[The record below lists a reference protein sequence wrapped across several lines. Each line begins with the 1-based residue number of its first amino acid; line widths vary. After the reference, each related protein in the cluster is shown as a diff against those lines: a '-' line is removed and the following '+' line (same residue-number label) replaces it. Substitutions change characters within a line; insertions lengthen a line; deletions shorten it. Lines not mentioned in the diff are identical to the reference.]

1 MQRAQAILLVIVLFA
16 TPLALLARASSG
28 LGSACNNLCC
38 LRHGAHA
45 GHASE
50 SEESGSGMTCHHGEA
65 GHAMFCSMKAGHHLM
80 DFGFLAPLAP
90 TAPSSSVI
98 LVLPVPARTA
108 IAQSLDSLPAGFF
121 SAPFEPPRS

>member
-1 MQRAQAILLVIVLFA
+1 MQRAQAIVLVLALFA

-38 LRHGAHA
+38 LRHGTHA

-50 SEESGSGMTCHHGEA
+50 SKESLMACHHGEA
-65 GHAMFCSMKAGHHLM
+65 PHAMYCSMKTGHDLM

-90 TAPSSSVI
+90 TAPSSSVS
-98 LVLPVPARTA
+98 LVLPIPVRTA
-108 IAQSLDSLPAGFF
+108 IAQSIDSLPAGFF
-121 SAPFEPPRS
+121 AAPFEPPRS

>member
-1 MQRAQAILLVIVLFA
+1 MQRGNAILLVLVLFA

-38 LRHGAHA
+38 LRHGSHA
-45 GHASE
+45 GHAPE
-50 SEESGSGMTCHHGEA
+50 SQESRMDCHHGQA
-65 GHAMFCSMKAGHHLM
+65 DHAMFCSMKAGHQLI

-90 TAPSSSVI
+90 TAPSSAMS
-98 LVLPVPARTA
+98 LVLPIPARA
-108 IAQSLDSLPAGFF
+108 KIIHHDVVAYSGFP